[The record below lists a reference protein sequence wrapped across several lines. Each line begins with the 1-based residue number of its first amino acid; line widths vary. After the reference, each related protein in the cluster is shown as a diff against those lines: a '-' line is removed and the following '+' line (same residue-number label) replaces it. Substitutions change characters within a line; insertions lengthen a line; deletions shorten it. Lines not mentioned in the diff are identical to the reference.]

1 MYCNPKELRVICIA
15 HSLCTHH
22 SQTCRLGDAGCSRGI
37 IATTCSNEGHRYAVS
52 VHQQM
57 CARSV
62 KCLLCHHPP
71 CMVRAATMLVGE
83 GAVQGPLGGVWS
95 ERRVSCVLAADVL
108 ATGTEWRQTT
118 HQSRKKRSIGS
129 QEGTIIRDLPFGFPI
144 NNIIH
149 ISLASHACES
159 WLARGDVST
168 CGVAT

>member
-1 MYCNPKELRVICIA
+1 MIFESIATPKSCSESYVSL
-15 HSLCTHH
+15 SLCTHH
-22 SQTCRLGDAGCSRGI
+22 CQTCRLGDAGCSRGI

-71 CMVRAATMLVGE
+71 CMVRVASMLVGE
-83 GAVQGPLGGVWS
+83 GVVQGPLGGVWS
-95 ERRVSCVLAADVL
+95 ERRVSCVLAAADVL

-129 QEGTIIRDLPFGFPI
+129 QEGTIILDLP
-144 NNIIH
+144 
-149 ISLASHACES
+149 
-159 WLARGDVST
+159 
-168 CGVAT
+168 